1 MNGQDYFE
9 LANNRLIVLSP
20 KRCREPDCKTLP
32 RKSHPKTN
40 AAGVLLGAT
49 GCGSVLIQ
57 YFQIGPSPVR
67 YKESDSSL
75 IRVNESSWGALKPP
89 PVGVRQ
95 IQDRVQIL
103 ADSHPSPSG
112 LDHCLVTHRFNG
124 DDRVEV
130 EQNPGIFLGTTGR
143 RSLCQFHEVC
153 HFLFPFF
160 RAD

>member
-20 KRCREPDCKTLP
+20 KRCREPDSKTLP

-57 YFQIGPSPVR
+57 YFQIGPSPVL

-89 PVGVRQ
+89 LSAFARFRIVSRSSLTVIRPHRVWIIVWSPTGSTEMTVSRLNRISESSPV
-95 IQDRVQIL
+95 
-103 ADSHPSPSG
+103 
-112 LDHCLVTHRFNG
+112 
-124 DDRVEV
+124 
-130 EQNPGIFLGTTGR
+130 
-143 RSLCQFHEVC
+143 
-153 HFLFPFF
+153 
-160 RAD
+160 